1 MENFTHGWLNS
12 QVRSPTMKLNV
23 CGFSY
28 TEEVLDPTLCG
39 YREMRVSA
47 MRTDFTREM
56 TLK

>member
-1 MENFTHGWLNS
+1 
-12 QVRSPTMKLNV
+12 MKLNV